1 MYVSKYTL
9 NPSMNFFN
17 LSNRINN
24 DVFNYEHIMEVKMI
38 RFDKHD
44 YEEIKQIISSMKI
57 ENISYAGVFANVANE
72 FMKNHDCNFTYCR
85 ANNSINTTE
94 VKDMQIII
102 FKAMRE
108 LGINYKSMVFAD
120 SKNSVLKN
128 RVLKEFRAKKLGKVI
143 HWYNNPNDISK
154 YVIDKNYSID
164 WRGRQYCK
172 YALFDYQQWK
182 PLREFSFNT
191 EYDMRASGIRILG
204 CLLRD
209 EGLVLDLIDP
219 EKGDYYHNTDITF
232 KDGEILKYG
241 LMQYIYGFGRD
252 ITGEYVSKR
261 REDVRDLKV
270 AIPGDWNNVD
280 NILRETVSKFNEDDD
295 EIYYRLPDGWIT
307 DFKKFHTVTI
317 NLNENWIRNSRRAGF
332 DIPELEDKDGLNI
345 FSMTVPGYSNGKF
358 MKGVTAN
365 IIHSWDAWLLR
376 EVARNYGDKLKGSIH
391 DCYILDG
398 IEFEDINSF
407 VSGKLA
413 WIYQHADELVD
424 VINKAFRTNIKPKE
438 FDKNVYE
445 RIMTSESVKVEEQAI
460 HNIINKDNYMEYRLT
475 YNRFIA
481 DYDVLIRKG
490 MIPADEVAMFR
501 ECYNKL
507 KISNSLIDEY
517 LNKPEEN
524 IYKNNVADGEIAKEY
539 ALEQITE

>member
-1 MYVSKYTL
+1 
-9 NPSMNFFN
+9 
-17 LSNRINN
+17 
-24 DVFNYEHIMEVKMI
+24 MI
-38 RFDKHD
+38 KFDKND

-72 FMKNHDCNFTYCR
+72 FMKNHDYNFTYCR

-94 VKDMQIII
+94 IKDMQIMI
-102 FKAMRE
+102 FKAINE
-108 LGINYKSMVFAD
+108 LGMNYKSMVFAD

-143 HWYNNPNDISK
+143 HWYKNPNKIED

-172 YALFDYQQWK
+172 YVGFDYQQWK

-209 EGLVLDLIDP
+209 EGLVLDLID
-219 EKGDYYHNTDITF
+219 EKKGDYYHNKQIRF
-232 KDGEILKYG
+232 KDDETLKKG

-252 ITGEYVSKR
+252 INGEYISKR

-270 AIPGDWNNVD
+270 EIPGDWNNVD
-280 NILRETVSKFNEDDD
+280 NILRETISKFNENDD
-295 EIYYRLPDGWIT
+295 EIYYTLPDGWIT

-376 EVARNYGDKLKGSIH
+376 EVSRNYGDKLKGSIH

-398 IEFEDINSF
+398 IEFNDINSF

-460 HNIINKDNYMEYRLT
+460 HNNINPDNYMEYRLT
-475 YNRFIA
+475 YNRFIV
-481 DYDVLIRKG
+481 DYDYLIRNG
-490 MIPADEVAMFR
+490 MLPEDEIAMFR

-507 KISNSLIDEY
+507 KISNKMIDRY
-517 LNKPEEN
+517 LNKPRES
-524 IYKNNVADGEIAKEY
+524 IYDNDIANEEIAVEKAKIEY
-539 ALEQITE
+539 IE

>member
-1 MYVSKYTL
+1 MSIK
-9 NPSMNFFN
+9 
-17 LSNRINN
+17 
-24 DVFNYEHIMEVKMI
+24 
-38 RFDKHD
+38 FDRND

-57 ENISYAGVFANVANE
+57 ENISYAGVFSNVANE

-94 VKDMQIII
+94 IKDMQIMI
-102 FKAMRE
+102 FKAINE
-108 LGINYKSMVFAD
+108 LGMNYKKMIFAD

-143 HWYNNPNDISK
+143 HWYKNPNKIED

-172 YALFDYQQWK
+172 YAGFDYQQWK

-209 EGLVLDLIDP
+209 EGLVLDLID
-219 EKGDYYHNTDITF
+219 EKKGDYYHNKQIRF

-252 ITGEYVSKR
+252 IDGEYISKR

-280 NILRETVSKFNEDDD
+280 NILRETVSKFNENDD

-317 NLNENWIRNSRRAGF
+317 NLNENWIRNNRRAGF

-376 EVARNYGDKLKGSIH
+376 EVSRNYGDKLKGSIH

-398 IEFEDINSF
+398 IEFKDINSF

-490 MIPADEVAMFR
+490 IIPADEIAMFR

-507 KISNSLIDEY
+507 KISNGLVDEY

-524 IYKNNVADGEIAKEY
+524 IYKNNVADGEVAREY

>member
-1 MYVSKYTL
+1 MS
-9 NPSMNFFN
+9 
-17 LSNRINN
+17 
-24 DVFNYEHIMEVKMI
+24 I
-38 RFDKHD
+38 RFDKND

-57 ENISYAGVFANVANE
+57 ENVSYAGVFANVSNE

-94 VKDMQIII
+94 IKDMQIMI
-102 FKAMRE
+102 FKAMKE
-108 LGINYKSMVFAD
+108 LGMNYKSMVFAD

-143 HWYNNPNDISK
+143 HWYKNPNKIED

-172 YALFDYQQWK
+172 YAGFDYQQWK

-209 EGLVLDLIDP
+209 EGLVLDLID
-219 EKGDYYHNTDITF
+219 EKKGDYYHNKQIRF
-232 KDGEILKYG
+232 KDGETLKKG

-252 ITGEYVSKR
+252 ITGEYISKR

-270 AIPGDWNNVD
+270 EIPGDWNNVD

-295 EIYYRLPDGWIT
+295 EIYYTLPDGWIT

-398 IEFEDINSF
+398 IEFNDINSF

-507 KISNSLIDEY
+507 KISNSLVDEY

-524 IYKNNVADGEIAKEY
+524 IYKNNVADGEIAREY

>member
-1 MYVSKYTL
+1 MDE
-9 NPSMNFFN
+9 PSGGSIGGDNNMSIQFDRNDYKEIMN
-17 LSNRINN
+17 I
-24 DVFNYEHIMEVKMI
+24 
-38 RFDKHD
+38 
-44 YEEIKQIISSMKI
+44 IKDMKI
-57 ENISYAGVFANVANE
+57 ENVSYSGVFSNVVNE
-72 FMKNHDCNFTYCR
+72 YMKNHDMNFTYC
-85 ANNSINTTE
+85 AKNNSINTTE
-94 VKDMQIII
+94 VKDMQIMI
-102 FKAMRE
+102 FKAINE
-108 LGINYKSMVFAD
+108 LGMNYKSMVFGD
-120 SKNSVLKN
+120 KNNSVLKN
-128 RVLKEFRAKKLGKVI
+128 KVLREFRHTKLGKVI
-143 HWYNNPNDISK
+143 HWYKNPNDINK
-154 YVIDKNYSID
+154 YLIDKNYSID

-172 YALFDYQQWK
+172 YALFDYQTWK

-209 EGLVLDLIDP
+209 EGLVLDLID
-219 EKGDYYHNTDITF
+219 EKKGDYYHNKQIRF
-232 KDGEILKYG
+232 KDGETLKKG

-252 ITGEYVSKR
+252 ITGEYISKR

-270 AIPGDWNNVD
+270 EIPGDWNNVD

-295 EIYYRLPDGWIT
+295 EIYYELPDGWIT

-317 NLNENWIRNSRRAGF
+317 NLNENWIRNSKRAGF
-332 DIPELEDKDGLNI
+332 SIPELEDKDGLNI

-398 IEFEDINSF
+398 IEFNDINSF

-475 YNRFIA
+475 YNRFIV

-490 MIPADEVAMFR
+490 IIPADEVAMFR

-524 IYKNNVADGEIAKEY
+524 IYKNNVADGEIAREY

>member
-17 LSNRINN
+17 LSNG
-24 DVFNYEHIMEVKMI
+24 YEPYGSIGGDNMSIK
-38 RFDKHD
+38 FDKND

-57 ENISYAGVFANVANE
+57 ENISYAGVFSNVANE

-94 VKDMQIII
+94 IKDMQIMI

-120 SKNSVLKN
+120 TKNSVLKN

-143 HWYNNPNDISK
+143 HWYKNPNKIED

-172 YALFDYQQWK
+172 YAGFDYQQWK

-209 EGLVLDLIDP
+209 EGLVLDLID
-219 EKGDYYHNTDITF
+219 EKKGDYYHNKQIRF

-252 ITGEYVSKR
+252 IDGEYISKR

-280 NILRETVSKFNEDDD
+280 NILRETVSKFNENDD
-295 EIYYRLPDGWIT
+295 EIYYTLPDGWIT

-376 EVARNYGDKLKGSIH
+376 EVSRNYGDKLKGSIH

-398 IEFEDINSF
+398 IEFKDINSF
-407 VSGKLA
+407 ISGKLA

-490 MIPADEVAMFR
+490 IIPADEVAMFR

-507 KISNSLIDEY
+507 KISNSLVDEY

-524 IYKNNVADGEIAKEY
+524 IYKNNVADGEVAREY

>member
-9 NPSMNFFN
+9 DPSMNFFN

-38 RFDKHD
+38 KFDRND

-57 ENISYAGVFANVANE
+57 ENISYAGVFSNVANE

-94 VKDMQIII
+94 IKDMQIMI

-143 HWYNNPNDISK
+143 HWYKNPNDISK

-172 YALFDYQQWK
+172 YAGFDYQQWK

-209 EGLVLDLIDP
+209 EGLVLDLID
-219 EKGDYYHNTDITF
+219 EKKGDYYHNKQIRF
-232 KDGEILKYG
+232 KDGETLKKG

-252 ITGEYVSKR
+252 ITGEYISKR

-295 EIYYRLPDGWIT
+295 EIYYELPDGWIT

-317 NLNENWIRNSRRAGF
+317 NLNENWVRNSRRAGF

-398 IEFEDINSF
+398 IEFNDINSF

-490 MIPADEVAMFR
+490 IIPADEIAMFR

-507 KISNSLIDEY
+507 KISNSLVDEY

-524 IYKNNVADGEIAKEY
+524 IYKNNVADGEVAREY